1 MNIIEE
7 LERNIDQLLRKPDDA
22 QILNDIGVLLYQLE
36 DWKNAEMYFHRA
48 WELDPVNKDILYNYG
63 LLLYL
68 QFRWQEAINIFEHY
82 LELHPNDMEVIEKMG
97 DSYYQLG
104 EYESAA
110 KMYRQLRIIR
120 KEDI

>member
-68 QFRWQEAINIFEHY
+68 QFRWQEVLTFLNTIWSFILMIWKLLKNKEILIINWENMNLRQVY
-82 LELHPNDMEVIEKMG
+82 G
-97 DSYYQLG
+97 
-104 EYESAA
+104 
-110 KMYRQLRIIR
+110 QLRRIR